1 MKRLL
6 LFLGYSERVVYI
18 RGVKIEMKATG
29 RRISALLMLSVLLPV
44 VFVAPFHHHHDEP
57 SSTEISC
64 EACAHH
70 LPHPG
75 HLSGMSDTDECLVCQ
90 FLAEQYI
97 PSSSLVVDL
106 VASDLVTL
114 ACCLPDAII
123 PSPVHLPS
131 SRAPPVSFLF

>member
-1 MKRLL
+1 
-6 LFLGYSERVVYI
+6 
-18 RGVKIEMKATG
+18 MKALG
-29 RRISALLMLSVLLPV
+29 RHISAWLMLSVLLPM
-44 VFVAPFHHHHDEP
+44 VFVAPFHHHHDEHLG
-57 SSTEISC
+57 TEFSC
-64 EACAHH
+64 DACAHH

-114 ACCLPDAII
+114 AGSLPDAFI
-123 PSPVHLPS
+123 PCPVQLPS